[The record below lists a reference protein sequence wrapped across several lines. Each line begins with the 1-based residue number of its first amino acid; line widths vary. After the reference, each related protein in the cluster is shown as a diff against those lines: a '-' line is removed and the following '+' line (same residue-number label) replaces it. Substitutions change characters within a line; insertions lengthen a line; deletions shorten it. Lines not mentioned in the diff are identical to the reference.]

1 MKKTT
6 VLAALLIMAGA
17 GNTLAETAQDTTVV
31 VNDRKIVISEKDG
44 ATTVEVYGQA
54 GQTLNKISE
63 TTYVDG
69 QEVSQIYVSSPFFRS
84 SWEQRSSRKKFEA
97 HTANLYM
104 GWRYLS
110 GNPFSFSAP
119 GALHAKNSASYEM
132 GIGAFS
138 VGIPFSRANNIGLV
152 SGIQVGYTRH
162 SFDTGHALFM
172 EDDAATVK
180 AVEADERIR
189 KSYMS
194 YWSVRFPVILEF
206 QPDFGR
212 RDAFIGAGFSF
223 EFREKEHSRYKTKH
237 DTFTPARDLSIHTA
251 GVNLEAYMGYNGIMV
266 RFSTG
271 LTPLFQGGRGPEVH
285 TTSIGIGFCL

>member
-6 VLAALLIMAGA
+6 FLAALLLVAGV
-17 GNTLAETAQDTTVV
+17 GNTLAETAQDTTIV
-31 VNDRKIVISEKDG
+31 VNKKKIIIDEKDG
-44 ATTVEVYGQA
+44 ATTVEVYGQE

-84 SWEQRSSRKKFEA
+84 SWERSGRKKFDA
-97 HTANLYM
+97 HTANFYV
-104 GWRYLS
+104 GWRYMT

-119 GALHAKNSASYEM
+119 CTLHAKNSASYEI

-138 VGIPFSRANNIGLV
+138 VALPFSRANNIGLV

-162 SFDTGHALFM
+162 AFDTGHALFM
-172 EDDAATVK
+172 ENDVATINPV
-180 AVEADERIR
+180 AADERIR

-194 YWSVRFPVILEF
+194 YWSVRFPVMLEF
-206 QPDFGR
+206 QPNFGR

-223 EFREKEHSRYKTKH
+223 EFRDKEHARYKTKH

-266 RFSTG
+266 RFATG
-271 LTPLFQGGRGPEVH
+271 LTPLFKGGQGPKAY
-285 TTSIGIGFCL
+285 TTSIGLGFCL